1 MSRSRI
7 LSRRQIEG
15 LIANNQSIVI
25 FDNKVLRL
33 DKWLE
38 RHPGG
43 KLPIQHMVGR
53 DATDEIKIYHSM
65 ETLPRMD
72 SFRIGYIEGP
82 WVNFEPPISGGIFR
96 PYEGEANMRKCAKSI
111 TTDFCPSKTSALP
124 AKDGVC
130 NKTAASPLYT
140 KPSEEN
146 PPLSNMQDKMDV
158 NGLVTSTLDKFPRSC
173 TQVEFMDL
181 AEQLEIDSDIGRF
194 PSVEPATQRTIINKY
209 RQLHQD
215 VRDNGHYECRY
226 IEYGKE
232 CVRYVS
238 LFALSMTALNYGWYM
253 TSAMLLGLFWHQI
266 MFTAHDAGHLAITH
280 NYIADTLIG
289 IFIADFCCGLSIGWW
304 KSSHNVHHLVP
315 NHPVHDPDIQNV
327 PLFANSPMFFQSI
340 RSTYYNFDFAWDR
353 ACEIAIKFQKYTY
366 YPVMGIARFNLYLL
380 SWLHLISPRASNKGT
395 AAWTRPTEMLF
406 MACYWYL
413 FGYRLLWLTLP
424 TWTIRVAFVLVSH
437 IITMPLHVQI
447 TLSHWGMSTADL
459 GATES
464 FAQKQLR
471 TTMDVDCPAWLDFIH
486 GGLQFQAVHHLFP
499 RVPRHNLR
507 RVQALVR
514 EFCKD
519 VGIEYTIFGFVDGNK
534 VVLSRLGDIAKQV
547 EIMVACQKHNVETGD
562 MSI

>member
-1 MSRSRI
+1 MSRSRV

-15 LIANNQSIVI
+15 LIANNQTIVI
-25 FDNKVLRL
+25 LDNKVLRL

-53 DATDEIKIYHSM
+53 DATDEIKIYHSA

-72 SFRIGYIEGP
+72 SFRIGYIDGP

-96 PYEGEANMRKCAKSI
+96 PYEGEASMRKCAKTI
-111 TTDFCPSKTSALP
+111 TTEFYPSNTTALP
-124 AKDGVC
+124 AKDGKC
-130 NKTAASPLYT
+130 NKKAAQIQYDV
-140 KPSEEN
+140 PSEVN
-146 PPLSNMQDKMDV
+146 PPLSNIQDKMDV
-158 NGLVTSTLDKFPRSC
+158 NQLVTGTLDKFPRSC

-194 PSVEPATQRTIINKY
+194 PSVDPATQRTIINKY
-209 RQLHQD
+209 RALHQK
-215 VRDNGHYECRY
+215 VEENGHYECRY
-226 IEYGKE
+226 LEYGKE
-232 CVRYVS
+232 CVRYLS
-238 LFALSMTALNYGWYM
+238 IFALCMTALKYEWYM

-266 MFTAHDAGHLAITH
+266 MFSAHDAGHLAITH

-315 NHPVHDPDIQNV
+315 NHPTHDPDIQNV
-327 PLFANSPMFFQSI
+327 PLFANSPMFFQSL
-340 RSTYYNFDFAWDR
+340 RSTYYNFDFAWDK
-353 ACEIAIKFQKYTY
+353 ACEVAIRFQKYTY

-395 AAWTRPTEMLF
+395 AAWTRPVEILF

-413 FGYRLLWLTLP
+413 FGYRLLWCTIP
-424 TWTIRVAFVLVSH
+424 TWTLRVAFVLVSH

-519 VGIEYTIFGFVDGNK
+519 VDIEYTIYGFVDGNK

-547 EIMVACQKHNVETGD
+547 EIMVACQKHNVDTGD